1 MESDTPSRDTARAM
15 SQENVEIVRRFFE
28 ATERAMSSYWRDPR
42 SITEAYEADDLTAE
56 GEEALSFFDPGIV
69 WKAGGF
75 GTFQGIK
82 EMLATWDDI
91 FEIADGYR
99 TSVRELREGEGDLV
113 YGAVDRTITAKGSGI
128 EATVLVFV
136 AIRLKNGRLAQVE
149 EYLDRHEA
157 LKAAGL
163 SD

>member
-1 MESDTPSRDTARAM
+1 M
-15 SQENVEIVRRFFE
+15 SEENVEIVRRFFD
-28 ATERAMSSYWRDPR
+28 ATERSMSSYWRDPR
-42 SITEAYEADDLTAE
+42 SITEAYEADDLTTE

-82 EMLATWDDI
+82 EMLSTWDDI

-113 YGAVDRTITAKGSGI
+113 YGAVDRAIIAKGSGI
-128 EATVLVFV
+128 EATVPVFV

-149 EYLDRHEA
+149 EYVDRREA

>member
-1 MESDTPSRDTARAM
+1 M
-15 SQENVEIVRRFFE
+15 SEENVEIVRRFFD
-28 ATERAMSSYWRDPR
+28 ATERAMSSYWQDRDPR
-42 SITEAYEADDLTAE
+42 SITEAYGADDLTAE

-75 GTFQGIK
+75 GTFRGIK
-82 EMLATWDDI
+82 EMLSAWDDI

-113 YGAVDRTITAKGSGI
+113 YGVIDRAITAKGSGI
-128 EATVLVFV
+128 EATVPVFV

-149 EYLDRHEA
+149 EYMDRHDA
-157 LKAAGL
+157 LEAAGL
-163 SD
+163 SE

>member
-1 MESDTPSRDTARAM
+1 M
-15 SQENVEIVRRFFE
+15 SEENVEIVRRFFD

-82 EMLATWDDI
+82 EMLSAWDDI

-99 TSVRELREGEGDLV
+99 TSVRELREGEG
-113 YGAVDRTITAKGSGI
+113 RP
-128 EATVLVFV
+128 
-136 AIRLKNGRLAQVE
+136 RLRSRRPRNHCEGE
-149 EYLDRHEA
+149 RHR
-157 LKAAGL
+157 GDYPCVR
-163 SD
+163 SDQA